1 MIIASTS
8 SLNPRAVLAE
18 CPLFARLDPTAL
30 DALAERAELVEIPS
44 GRSLFT
50 AGSPSSEVY
59 IVATGRLCAV
69 LEDGAIAGWISPLE
83 PIGEIGALVEEPR
96 KASVHAVRDS
106 VLVRIP
112 SQHLYA
118 VIGQYPA
125 ALVEM
130 TRVVIHRL
138 RANQRA
144 QQLAAQRRTRNFA
157 VIPALPEADAGRVA
171 RELVQALSASCSTQ
185 LMDAATVDAA
195 LGAGVSGTRI
205 DGGSVNTRLVEY
217 LNQAELQN
225 EHLLYLA
232 NANPDAWS
240 RRCMRQAD
248 RILLVVDAQ
257 TPAYVTA
264 MIDELRRSGTRA
276 PVDLVVIRPEGSGPG
291 PVLSWLEFA
300 GARAHY
306 FVRRGNAADSASL
319 ARQLIGRGI
328 GLVLGGGGARGFAH
342 IGLLRAMRELDI
354 PVDATGGSSMGAF
367 FAALAACGY
376 DHHEMLHIARETYVN
391 NNYLNDYLFPTVA
404 LIRGRK
410 FVRRLHSIFDER
422 VIEGLRKP
430 FFCVSTNLTRGRQMV
445 HDRGP
450 LYMWVAASMA
460 VPGVAPPVV
469 YRGELLSDG
478 GVMNNLPTDVM
489 QSHERGP
496 ILASDVSNEGGLGA
510 PGIEGPDPEG
520 LFQLKGE
527 GERPRLFS
535 IIFRTATL
543 TSESGTAQRAA
554 RADVYLRMPVNGIG
568 MFDWKRLDE
577 VVERGYRHAI
587 EQLASQ
593 RTRLLRD

>member
-1 MIIASTS
+1 MTTASTS
-8 SLNPRAVLAE
+8 TLTPRAVLAE
-18 CPLFARLDPTAL
+18 CPLFARLNAAAL
-30 DALAERAELVEIPS
+30 DALAQQAELIEIPS
-44 GRSLFT
+44 GRSLFS
-50 AGSPSSEVY
+50 AGGPSDNIY

-69 LEDGAIAGWISPLE
+69 LQDGTIAGWISPLE
-83 PIGEIGALVEEPR
+83 PIGEIGALVEESR
-96 KASVHAVRDS
+96 SASVHAVRDS
-106 VLVRIP
+106 VLVRVP

-118 VIGQYPA
+118 VVGQFPD
-125 ALVEM
+125 ALIEI

-138 RANQRA
+138 RANQRV
-144 QQLAAQRRTRNFA
+144 QRLDAQRRTRNFA
-157 VIPALPEADAGRVA
+157 VIPALPEADAGMVA
-171 RELVQALSASCSTQ
+171 RELEQTLSVSCNT
-185 LMDAATVDAA
+185 LLVDANA
-195 LGAGVSGTRI
+195 VDSELGAGTSDTRI
-205 DGGSVNTRLVEY
+205 DGGAANTRLVEY
-217 LNQAELQN
+217 LNRAELQN

-232 NANPDAWS
+232 GRNPDAWA

-257 TPAYVTA
+257 TPAYVSA

-276 PVDLVVIRPEGSGPG
+276 PVDLIVIRPEGSGPG
-291 PVLSWLEFA
+291 PVLNWMEFA

-306 FVRRGNAADSASL
+306 FVRRDSAADFASL
-319 ARQLIGRGI
+319 TRQLIGRGI

-342 IGLLRAMRELDI
+342 IGLLRAMRELGI

-391 NNYLNDYLFPTVA
+391 NNYLNDYLFPTIA

-410 FVRRLHSIFDER
+410 FVKRLHSIFDER

-478 GVMNNLPTDVM
+478 GVINNLPTDVM
-489 QSHERGP
+489 QAQERGP
-496 ILASDVSNEGGLGA
+496 IVASDVSNEGGLGA

-520 LFQLKGE
+520 LFQLKGDA
-527 GERPRLFS
+527 ERPRLFS

-554 RADVYLRMPVNGIG
+554 RADVYVRMPVSGIG

-587 EQLASQ
+587 EQLAAQ
-593 RTRLLRD
+593 RDKLLPG